1 MILKPSKCYSGSIFT
16 DFKPQIETLNRDK
29 YTIVAWDP
37 PGYGFSRPPDRDFSP
52 GFFYR
57 DAECAISLMK
67 VFKLSCF
74 HFVIILSCV
83 LIYLGITIQ

>member
-1 MILKPSKCYSGSIFT
+1 MYIGQVPNKLYECYLGSIFT
-16 DFKPQIETLNRDK
+16 DFKPQIETLNREK

-57 DAECAISLMK
+57 DADYAISLMK
-67 VFKLSCF
+67 VFKF
-74 HFVIILSCV
+74 F
-83 LIYLGITIQ
+83 YLRS